1 MQIYKT
7 IIKKGM
13 KSQGLAEDRRK
24 ITGMKKHRNALSSTT

>member
-13 KSQGLAEDRRK
+13 KWQRLAEEEMFYHQAPSCNM
-24 ITGMKKHRNALSSTT
+24 GCC